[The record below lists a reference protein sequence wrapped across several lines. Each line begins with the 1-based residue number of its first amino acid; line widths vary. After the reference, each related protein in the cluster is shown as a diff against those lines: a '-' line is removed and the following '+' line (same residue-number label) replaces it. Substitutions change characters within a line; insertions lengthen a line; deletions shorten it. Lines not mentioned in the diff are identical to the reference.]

1 MPYFVTNITMDAP
14 MRQGL
19 VRTRRGFSLLELVI
33 VLLIT
38 GVVAGLALP
47 KLNLTGYRV
56 DAVALKVRT
65 GLQTAQRTALTRQ
78 YDVIVS
84 FDTVQNRMRIAP
96 DVNNDG
102 VISTDPNDPESRF
115 ITWRAL
121 GQSEGNLF
129 TIPPK
134 GLTGA
139 ILRTPIVGASLRRVN
154 GWPSVTFHRDGSA
167 SSDAEIY
174 VANTTRR
181 SPQFRV
187 ITLVRST
194 GRTDTYKYAGTGAG
208 AQWQVLR

>member
-1 MPYFVTNITMDAP
+1 MPYFVTNITVDVP
-14 MRQGL
+14 MRQGV

-33 VLLIT
+33 VLVIT

-47 KLNLTGYRV
+47 KLNLTGYRM
-56 DAVALKVRT
+56 DAVALEVRS

-84 FDTVQNRMRIAP
+84 FDTIQNRMRIAP
-96 DVNNDG
+96 DINNDG
-102 VISTDPNDPESRF
+102 AISGPDESRF

-134 GLTGA
+134 GLNTGT
-139 ILRTPIVGASLRRVN
+139 LRTPIVGASLKRVN
-154 GWPSVTFHRDGSA
+154 GWLSFTFHRDGSA

-187 ITLVRST
+187 ITVVRST
-194 GRTDTYKYAGTGAG
+194 GRTDTYRYAGSGGA
-208 AQWQVLR
+208 AQWQVVR

>member
-1 MPYFVTNITMDAP
+1 MPYLVTNVTVDVP
-14 MRQGL
+14 MPQAV
-19 VRTRRGFSLLELVI
+19 VRTRRGFSLLEVVI

-65 GLQTAQRTALTRQ
+65 GLQSAQRIALTRQ

-96 DVNNDG
+96 DMNNDG
-102 VISTDPNDPESRF
+102 AIGGDEVRF
-115 ITWRAL
+115 ITWHPL

-134 GLTGA
+134 GLNTA
-139 ILRTPIVGASLRRVN
+139 TLKTPIVGVLLKRVN
-154 GWPSVTFHRDGSA
+154 GWPSLTFHRDGS
-167 SSDAEIY
+167 SSSNAEIY
-174 VANTTRR
+174 VANTARR

-187 ITLVRST
+187 VTLVRST
-194 GRTDTYKYAGTGAG
+194 GRTDTYRLAGTGPTAR
-208 AQWQVLR
+208 WEVVR